1 MTGEHSSTL
10 LTPVRPRGTESGC
23 RWWGGMTVV
32 DASRYGWLLSGIL
45 WSSTNN
51 EAKQLTA
58 TTASMVE
65 SQQKRLEARR
75 TRRGREEGRD
85 ELEA

>member
-1 MTGEHSSTL
+1 
-10 LTPVRPRGTESGC
+10 
-23 RWWGGMTVV
+23 MTVV

-45 WSSTNN
+45 WRSTNN

-58 TTASMVE
+58 TRYGREPAKEV
-65 SQQKRLEARR
+65 EARR